1 MFFIRFIMS
10 TKLILAGALAIAATL
25 LFAASFDN
33 GLNTEAQDL
42 ADFKAFLQKYRKT
55 LSSPEDFEFRLRVFT
70 DNKRYAESVNAQGL
84 SYKLGENE
92 FSDLTFE
99 EFSRKFLSAP
109 KYQSLERPQ
118 ANPHFKLSGSKNW
131 LAEGKVTPVKNQGA
145 CGSCW
150 AFSTTGSLETAHAI
164 KTGELIGY
172 SESELVDCAGD
183 YGNEGCNGGEMR
195 DAFHYIKDH
204 QLSPEKDY
212 PYVPK
217 TRECT
222 ADKTKNN
229 RIKIKSYEI
238 LKNPVVEELV
248 KLIDINTVSIG
259 IEVQRD
265 FQMYKSGIFKGKP
278 NCGWRLNHG
287 VLAVGY
293 DTDKETALDYFLVKN
308 SWGKGWGEE
317 GYVRVLV
324 GTGAGT
330 CGVASTDDVY
340 PVVE

>member
-1 MFFIRFIMS
+1 MTS
-10 TKLILAGALAIAATL
+10 KLIIAGALAIAATVL
-25 LFAASFDN
+25 LVASFDN
-33 GLNTEAQDL
+33 GVDTQAQDL

-70 DNKRYAESVNAQGL
+70 DNKRYAESVNAMGL
-84 SYKLGENE
+84 TYTLGENE
-92 FSDLTFE
+92 FSDLTFD
-99 EFSRKFLSAP
+99 EFSKKFLSTP
-109 KYQSLERPQ
+109 KYQSLDRPT
-118 ANPHFKLSGSKNW
+118 ANPNFKLAGSKNW
-131 LAEGKVTPVKNQGA
+131 LKEGKVTPVKNQGA

-172 SESELVDCAGD
+172 SESELVDCAGA

-212 PYVPK
+212 PYVPQ
-217 TRECT
+217 TRKCK
-222 ADKTKNN
+222 ADPKKEN
-229 RIKIKSYEI
+229 RIKITSYEI
-238 LKNPVVEELV
+238 LKEPVVEELV
-248 KLIDINTVSIG
+248 KLIDICTVSIG

-265 FQMYKSGIFKGKP
+265 FQMYKSGIFKGRP
-278 NCGWRLNHG
+278 GCGQRLNHG

-293 DTDKETALDYFLVKN
+293 DTDKATALDYFLVKN
-308 SWGKGWGEE
+308 SWGTGWGEA
-317 GYVRVLV
+317 GYVRVLI

-340 PVVE
+340 PIVA